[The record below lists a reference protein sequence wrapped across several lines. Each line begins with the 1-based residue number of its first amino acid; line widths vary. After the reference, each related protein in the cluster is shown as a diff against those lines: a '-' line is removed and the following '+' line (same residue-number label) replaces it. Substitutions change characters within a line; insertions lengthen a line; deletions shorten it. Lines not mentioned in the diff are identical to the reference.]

1 MTHDRDYLIDG
12 LSALVGVAHVLV
24 EDAAMAPYLTD
35 WRKRFTGHALCVVR
49 PRTTDEVS
57 AVMRFAAEHHLAIV
71 PQGGNTGLVGG
82 SVPLGLGHE
91 IVISLTRMAHIR
103 TIDVES
109 DSLIV
114 EAGATLLTVQEAAQ
128 NVDRLFPLSLASEGT
143 ATIGG
148 TIATNAGG
156 TAALAYGTMRD
167 LVRGVEVVL
176 PDGRVLDL
184 LTTLRKD
191 NTGYDLKSLFIGSEG
206 TLGIVTAASLKLFPL
221 PRSRA
226 TVFCGVAS
234 PQAALNLLQVMKAQ
248 AGAALTTFELMPR
261 LAIDLAIKHLPSIR
275 DPLANKHAWYV
286 MTELS
291 SLEPE
296 GAYALA
302 MRLME
307 GALESGGVTDAV
319 IAQSLAQAD
328 SFWALR
334 EGLPE
339 AQTKEGASIKHDISV
354 PIVDIPLFIDR
365 VTQELKV
372 LVPGIR
378 PFVFGH
384 MGDGNLH
391 FNLQSP
397 EDMDPREF
405 MARASDIHA
414 LVYRHV
420 IEMKGSISAEHGIG
434 QLKRSELAVTKD
446 PLALDVM
453 RQIKQILDPEGRMN
467 PGKVL

>member
-1 MTHDRDYLIDG
+1 MTLDREHLVAG
-12 LSALVGVAHVLV
+12 LSSLVSAAHVLV
-24 EDAAMAPYLTD
+24 DADAMAPYLTD
-35 WRKRFTGHALCVVR
+35 WRKRFTGQALCVVR
-49 PRTTDEVS
+49 PQTTHEVS
-57 AVMRFAAEHHLAIV
+57 AIMRFAAEHHLAIV

-82 SVPLGLGHE
+82 SVPVGLGHE
-91 IVISLTRMAHIR
+91 IVISLNRMTRIR
-103 TIDVES
+103 SMMIES
-109 DSLIV
+109 DSVIV
-114 EAGATLLTVQEAAQ
+114 EAGATLYAVQEAAQ
-128 NVDRLFPLSLASEGT
+128 AHDRLFPLSLASEGT

-148 TIATNAGG
+148 AIATNAGG

-176 PDGRVLDL
+176 HDGRVLDL
-184 LTTLRKD
+184 LTSLRKD
-191 NTGYDLKSLFIGSEG
+191 NTGYDLKALFIGSEG
-206 TLGIVTAASLKLFPL
+206 TLGIVTAASLKLFPQ

-226 TVFCGVAS
+226 TIFCGVRS
-234 PQAALNLLQVMKAQ
+234 PKAALTLLERMKAQ
-248 AGAALTTFELMPR
+248 AGPSLTTFELMPR
-261 LAIDLAIKHLPSIR
+261 LAIDLVVKHFTTMR
-275 DPLANKHAWYV
+275 DPLPSKHDWYV

-291 SLEPE
+291 SLDED
-296 GAYALA
+296 GASSLAL
-302 MRLME
+302 RLME
-307 GALESGGVTDAV
+307 QALETGHVDDAV
-319 IAQSLAQAD
+319 IAQSLAQRD
-328 SFWALR
+328 EFWALR

-354 PIVDIPLFIDR
+354 PIVDIPLFIER
-365 VTQELKV
+365 VTEELST

-391 FNLQSP
+391 FNLQAP
-397 EDMDPREF
+397 EAMSAQDF

-420 IEMKGSISAEHGIG
+420 LAMKGSISAEHGIG
-434 QLKRSELAVTKD
+434 QVKRAELAASKD

-453 RQIKQILDPEGRMN
+453 RQIKAVIDPEGRMN